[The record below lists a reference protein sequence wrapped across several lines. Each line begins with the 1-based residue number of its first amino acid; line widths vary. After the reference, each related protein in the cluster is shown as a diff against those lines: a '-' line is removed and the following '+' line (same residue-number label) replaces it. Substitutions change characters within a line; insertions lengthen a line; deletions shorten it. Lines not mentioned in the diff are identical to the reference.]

1 MAICNRQVLGV
12 ILPIL
17 ASSAS
22 KENDVIRDSKIMN
35 VTIVIVSPSNYFKS
49 NVVCFGPMAGNAI
62 DN

>member
-1 MAICNRQVLGV
+1 
-12 ILPIL
+12 
-17 ASSAS
+17 
-22 KENDVIRDSKIMN
+22 MN